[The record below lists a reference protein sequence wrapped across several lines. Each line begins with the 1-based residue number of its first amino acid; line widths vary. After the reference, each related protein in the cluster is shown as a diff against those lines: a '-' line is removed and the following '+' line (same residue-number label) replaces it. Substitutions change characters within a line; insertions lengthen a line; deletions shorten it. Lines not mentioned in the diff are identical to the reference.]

1 VLSFQEHVLERTL
14 FDADAALHLT
24 LHAMSLATQIYE
36 CGAPDAADRAL
47 NIAEQALAAT
57 VQQLARAQALVAH
70 KAQAQHM
77 GLHAAAALREEED
90 ADLQDTCSSS
100 YSACT
105 SAASG
110 PQC

>member
-1 VLSFQEHVLERTL
+1 
-14 FDADAALHLT
+14 
-24 LHAMSLATQIYE
+24 MSLATQIYE

-70 KAQAQHM
+70 KTQAQHM
-77 GLHAAAALREEED
+77 GLHAAALREEED

-105 SAASG
+105 SAACG
-110 PQC
+110 QQC